1 MPIRRGCILGL
12 FLILTTSC
20 FADVSP
26 TDQQRAIQ
34 QQDRTLLEEQRRL
47 DEQRQQQLRKSQ
59 ETPKEIRVLPH
70 QESRVIEGPLSTF
83 QINEIH
89 ISGNTRFH
97 ASIVERF
104 TRNYEN
110 KQLTQND
117 ITALLRD
124 LTNLYLEHGYITS
137 RASLPT
143 QNLRSGTLA
152 VHIQEGS
159 ITALQFSDSPTK
171 NQQKLWSAFSTG
183 VGQVLNVFDLDQGLE
198 NLHRIQGIQCTF
210 QLVPDLHV
218 IGGTQVIIE
227 KKGEPSG
234 IRSRALYDNIESISW
249 FPRQFILS
257 KDDLFQLNDTW
268 QTSLS
273 QVTGKKD
280 AQQKSLSVNGS
291 LPLGHNTLSLAL
303 SDIQYSSVIAGETL
317 NFLSSGQTQSVVFQ
331 WDKIF
336 YRDQRTKL
344 LLHTELAL
352 KDTVSYIDTVKS
364 EVGSR
369 KLRILGIGL
378 SADLGAFTFSTTYFK
393 GLKGLDAKKD
403 PSDIQAGEPRAQF
416 EKWVADTSVFYPL
429 SNGSL
434 PMSYRLTG
442 HGQWSG
448 HTLYG
453 SERASVGDEYT
464 VRGFRGEAQDGDR
477 GGYIRQD
484 VSVGLLGVQWLAGVD
499 VGRVSFAD
507 DDRDIT
513 LVGSAL
519 GVSGVIGTANWDLTL
534 GIPIH
539 ATDRLQHSGAEWYLR
554 TSIGL

>member
-1 MPIRRGCILGL
+1 MRNSGYVLG
-12 FLILTTSC
+12 FMLILTTVC
-20 FADVSP
+20 FAEVSP
-26 TDQQRAIQ
+26 TDQQRALQ
-34 QQDRTLLEEQRRL
+34 QQDRTVLEEQRRL
-47 DEQRQQQLRKSQ
+47 DVQRQQQLRKAQ

-70 QESRVIEGPLSTF
+70 QDSRVIEGPLPMF
-83 QINEIH
+83 QINQVH

-97 ASIVERF
+97 SSIIDRL

-291 LPLGHNTLSLAL
+291 LPLGHNTLSFAL

-317 NFLSSGQTQSVVFQ
+317 NFLSSGQTQTVTLQ
-331 WDKIF
+331 WDRIF

-344 LLHTELAL
+344 LLHTELSL

-364 EVGSR
+364 DVGSR
-369 KLRILGIGL
+369 KLRIVGIGL
-378 SADLGAFTFSTTYFK
+378 SADLGTFTFSTTYFK
-393 GLKGLDAKKD
+393 GLNGLDAKKD
-403 PSDIQAGEPRAQF
+403 PADIQAGEPRAQF
-416 EKWVADTSVFYPL
+416 DKWVADTSLFHPFEI
-429 SNGSL
+429 GSL
-434 PMSYRLTG
+434 AMSYRFTG
-442 HGQWSG
+442 HGQWSRN
-448 HTLYG
+448 TLYG

-464 VRGFRGEAQDGDR
+464 VRGFRGESQDGDR

-539 ATDRLQHSGAEWYLR
+539 ATDHLKNSGAEWYLR